1 MYILFGVKLVMQETQ
16 KKKDLGLEEIVI
28 LHQN

>member
-1 MYILFGVKLVMQETQ
+1 MYILFGVTLVEQETQ
-16 KKKDLGLEEIVI
+16 KKDLGLEEIVI